1 MPQVIKKK
9 PQTYLLSKVEKD
21 GLAVAFDTG
30 TWVWLL
36 TVKGLKKYS
45 EGGVL
50 CP

>member
-1 MPQVIKKK
+1 MPQVMRGK
-9 PQTYLLSKVEKD
+9 PETYLLSKVEKD
-21 GLAVAFDTG
+21 GLAVASGTG
-30 TWVWLL
+30 MWVWLL